1 MKEEIDEV
9 LFRHLVELAALELT
23 DEEALYLRAQLNQ
36 QLAVIHEM
44 DAIPVEGNVPIS
56 AHGVPYTSE
65 NSAPIRLDD
74 YSPKPALDLSKIAPQ
89 FRDGYIIVPE
99 TPHTNL

>member
-9 LFRHLVELAALELT
+9 LFRRLVELAALELT
-23 DEEALYLRAQLNQ
+23 DEEGLYLRTQLNQ

-44 DAIPVEGNVPIS
+44 DAIPVEGDVPVS

-65 NSAPIRLDD
+65 NSAPIRSDIL
-74 YSPKPALDLSKIAPQ
+74 SPKPALDLSNIAPQ